1 MGCTCPLG
9 FSGPLC
15 EFKDEEVSAEY
26 SACTL
31 ECQNNGVCRK
41 GAKDVSFLE
50 KFGVHRRLQG
60 ERFNDDFEHCVCPRG
75 FVGLTC
81 EYEMEVCPGREVVCM
96 HGGECRM
103 DWNDQGTQIT
113 CDCENAEW
121 ENYRFAGPYCDIRS
135 TSFCTIDGEK
145 TLGGS
150 GYDAFCTNGG
160 KCARLVEPGEP

>member
-1 MGCTCPLG
+1 MG

-15 EFKDEEVSAEY
+15 EFKDEDVPPEF

-50 KFGVHRRLQG
+50 KFDLHRYLDDR
-60 ERFNDDFEHCVCPRG
+60 RFNNDFEHCVCPRG

-81 EYEMEVCPGREVVCM
+81 EYEMVVCPGRDVACL
-96 HGGECRM
+96 HGGECNVE
-103 DWNDQGTQIT
+103 WSEQGTKIT
-113 CDCENAEW
+113 CDCETAASGS
-121 ENYRFAGPYCDIRS
+121 YRYAGQYCEARS

-145 TLGGS
+145 TPDGP
-150 GYDAFCTNGG
+150 GYDAFCANGG
-160 KCARLVEPGEP
+160 KCVRLVEPREP